1 MREITEVRTCNKY
14 KGIVFFISKTAKKM
28 NFKEGKYS
36 KIKILRC
43 TKRFWEQKGDILEKE
58 SKL

>member
-1 MREITEVRTCNKY
+1 MREITEVRTCNNY
-14 KGIVFFISKTAKKM
+14 KGIVIFSKTAKKL

-36 KIKILRC
+36 KIKILRY
-43 TKRFWEQKGDILEKE
+43 TKRYWEQKRDSLEKE